1 MFSEG
6 DPYDY
11 LDEEGRPARVL
22 PGIDGGKA
30 EVHGNFNPWAFFET
44 LTGIASRR
52 FGAEVTVTDVI
63 RKADGSHV
71 PRPSER
77 KFKEN

>member
-22 PGIDGGKA
+22 PGINGGKA
-30 EVHGNFNPWAFFET
+30 EIHGNFPVWAFLEAWA
-44 LTGIASRR
+44 GIASRR